1 MSLSTWPAWEIETYP
16 LLWNLTNTF
25 GEWLGYWYDPWQFI
39 FRSGYLTEVNWIND
53 SKFSLTFINRLQT
66 RFTIIL
72 CEITGELSSV
82 CSKASGSLLLVLQNS
97 SRIIYLI
104 SLYMQAVESSR
115 WFGWESSEIPA
126 QSVTVTLSCS
136 QKQIPVYFCPARK
149 KSNSDEEY
157 QKPRRPQS
165 PSDWAPLW

>member
-16 LLWNLTNTF
+16 VLWNLTNTF

-72 CEITGELSSV
+72 CEITGEMSSV

-126 QSVTVTLSCS
+126 HSVTVTLSCS

-149 KSNSDEEY
+149 KSNFDEEY

-165 PSDWAPLW
+165 PTDWAPLR